1 MRKPTLTHDNT
12 QPLLCTRCDMYSL
25 IVLVML
31 ALRQACP
38 PSSSENTTQVQAPIC
53 SLTYA
58 IQYAYRTLLHPSSSP
73 QLRHPMLSVVEG
85 TSGQPK
91 LAKSTQRTQNKVKLH
106 QPSKGMDFTGFG
118 AWCRQQAL
126 PRRTLS
132 AIPASTH
139 SSVRASCK

>member
-1 MRKPTLTHDNT
+1 MITHSHYSV
-12 QPLLCTRCDMYSL
+12 QCDMYSL
-25 IVLVML
+25 IVLEML

-85 TSGQPK
+85 TSGQPN
-91 LAKSTQRTQNKVKLH
+91 LAKSTQRTHNKSQTPPAQQGH
-106 QPSKGMDFTGFG
+106 GFHRLG

-132 AIPASTH
+132 AIPASAQ